1 MAQFDVHR
9 NKGVLR
15 DAIPYVVV
23 VQSAQFDR
31 YRRRVVVPLVR
42 QTILPRET
50 PTVGARMNPVF
61 VIDGVRVVL
70 HPLDMVSVA
79 LDQLGEVVG
88 SLAQKGQ
95 IIADALDEL
104 LTRSW
109 G

>member
-9 NKGVLR
+9 NKGALR

-23 VQSAQFDR
+23 VQFGQFDH
-31 YRRRVVVPLVR
+31 YRRRVVVPHVR
-42 QTILPRET
+42 QTLLPRET

-61 VIDGVRVVL
+61 AVEGVRVVL

-88 SLAQKGQ
+88 SLAQEGQ
-95 IIADALDEL
+95 TIADALDEL